1 MDTNRL
7 IASAIMAVVAMPSL
21 ASAARGPA
29 PVPTF
34 SSEKCF
40 GIAAAG
46 ANDCGTATHS
56 CAGES
61 TKARDPASWLYLPA
75 GTCTRIEGGSLTAKG

>member
-1 MDTNRL
+1 MDTNRTDSFRNHGRRSDAELGVCRPRTCAHPNLL
-7 IASAIMAVVAMPSL
+7 IGEVL
-21 ASAARGPA
+21 RHRCRG
-29 PVPTF
+29 
-34 SSEKCF
+34 
-40 GIAAAG
+40 G
-46 ANDCGTATHS
+46 NDCGTATHS